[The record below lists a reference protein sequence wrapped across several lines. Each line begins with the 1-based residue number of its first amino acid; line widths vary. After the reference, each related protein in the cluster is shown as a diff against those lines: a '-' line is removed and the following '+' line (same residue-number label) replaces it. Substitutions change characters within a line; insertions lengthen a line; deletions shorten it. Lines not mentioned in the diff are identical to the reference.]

1 MASPQKIVPNLWF
14 DGNAKEAVEFY
25 TSVFKDGKV
34 LDTSYY
40 PTEGLLEFQ
49 QPLAGK
55 ELVVNFE
62 LAGQKFSALNAG
74 PEFKF
79 NESVSFMVLCDDQEE
94 IDYFWEQLSAVPE
107 SEQCGWCKDKYGLS
121 WQIVPANVDEMM
133 RGDDGAPSPAAFAA
147 LLQMKKIVIAELENA
162 GK

>member
-1 MASPQKIVPNLWF
+1 MASLQKIVPNLWF

-34 LDTSYY
+34 LETSYY